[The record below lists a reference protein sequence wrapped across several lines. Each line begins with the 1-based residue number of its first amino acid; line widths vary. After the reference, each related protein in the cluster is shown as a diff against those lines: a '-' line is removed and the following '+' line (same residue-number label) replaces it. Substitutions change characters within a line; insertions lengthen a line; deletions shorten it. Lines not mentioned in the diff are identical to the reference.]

1 MSTLIDVK
9 TPMCQ
14 NVNGTSYRL
23 LFETTGDQVG
33 LTQQGGI
40 TTDNAQAE
48 FEALRTLIATLEGE
62 IEQLKSIDAIRPPT
76 LVNSDGDI
84 PTTYAKG
91 DSWRVG
97 TAGTYRGFMCDV
109 SDLIVALVDRA
120 GADNANSDFY
130 VLQGNLIKAVTGPLS
145 ATADNIALFD
155 GGTGTVI
162 KDSGV
167 SVTSV
172 SDALGKSH
180 EHANKEAVLDKLS
193 DSNGKLQY
201 NGKGVGG
208 KYGAYVTVDAD
219 DPGFNDAVAALEL
232 SDGAYFTI
240 ITGA

>member
-1 MSTLIDVK
+1 MANLIDVK

-14 NVNGTSYRL
+14 NVNGKSYRL

-62 IEQLKSIDAIRPPT
+62 IEQLKSIDAIRPPV

-97 TAGTYRGFMCDV
+97 TAGTYRGFECDV

-120 GADNANSDFY
+120 GADNANNDFY

-172 SDALGKSH
+172 SDAISKSH
-180 EHANKEAVLDKLS
+180 AHANKETVLDKLS
-193 DSNGKLQY
+193 DSDSKLQY
-201 NGKGVGG
+201 NGKDVGG

-219 DPGFNDAVAALEL
+219 DPRFTDAVAALEL

-240 ITGA
+240 IKEA